1 VEGIYNVKNGNGVA
15 ALMNEFA
22 AACEPLESDDKLLRL
37 IDERTGAHYC
47 ECHIKGSK
55 LIEHGT
61 TNVPLDPDEP
71 EYRAN
76 REIVEDDVAFQGMK
90 DDAKLK
96 RSFSNIVAEWTKE
109 QDADRPLKIIGGQH
123 RFDAI
128 KGALEKTVDVLH
140 GIKVYFALDMQQRY
154 DVQLTSNTNI
164 DISGDWIDRV
174 QESFKGPELREWCQA
189 VGLLPAG
196 VDFTSSFQRGGRI
209 SVRFARTFILN
220 YFDGT
225 KVKHDKFAVTETTP
239 ALSPSGG
246 QDKRWDVLK
255 AKRNDLWADAG
266 LMTAA
271 REFVALVQ
279 AQRDAFKAKTGV
291 KVDFPDKAMNI
302 AVMAAWAFVA
312 GMLRNNTVR
321 LKRHFDLRLSK
332 GKDPLN
338 AGALAKGQHKSD
350 PDTYRGL
357 GYRTDAKERGRL
369 VELFYLQADNG
380 GGITP
385 SAIDIAIQEYHIKLL
400 RVEAEKTKAK
410 AKKKQ

>member
-1 VEGIYNVKNGNGVA
+1 VKNGNDISV
-15 ALMNEFA
+15 LMNEFA
-22 AACEPLESDDKLLRL
+22 AACEPLESAETLLRL

-55 LIEHGT
+55 LIKNGT
-61 TNVPLDPDEP
+61 TDVPLDPEEP

-76 REIVEDDVAFQGMK
+76 RDILEDDVAFQGMK
-90 DDAKLK
+90 DDAKQK

-109 QDADRPLKIIGGQH
+109 HGADRPLKIIGGQH
-123 RFDAI
+123 RYDAI
-128 KGALEKTVDVLH
+128 KEALEQNVDVLH

-154 DVQLTSNTNI
+154 DVQLISNTNI

-174 QESFKGPELREWCQA
+174 QESFKGPELREWCQT

-220 YFDGT
+220 YFDGAD
-225 KVKHDKFAVTETTP
+225 VKSESFSVTETTP
-239 ALSPSGG
+239 TLSPSGG

-255 AKRNDLWADAG
+255 AKRNDLWTDAG
-266 LMTAA
+266 LITAA
-271 REFVALVQ
+271 REFVGLVR
-279 AQRDAFKAKTGV
+279 AQRDAFNGKKGT

-312 GMLRNNTVR
+312 GMLRNNPVR
-321 LKRHFDLRLSK
+321 LKRHFDLSLSK

-380 GGITP
+380 EGITP

-400 RVEAEKTKAK
+400 RVEAERTKEKAK
-410 AKKKQ
+410 AKKLQ

>member
-1 VEGIYNVKNGNGVA
+1 MKNGSTS
-15 ALMNEFA
+15 ALLNEFA
-22 AACEPLESDDKLLRL
+22 AECEPIESGESLRRL
-37 IDERTGAHYC
+37 VDERTGAHYC

-55 LIEHGT
+55 LIRHGT
-61 TNVPLDPDEP
+61 TDVPLDPEEP

-76 REIVEDDVAFQGMK
+76 REIEEDDVAFQEMK
-90 DDAKLK
+90 DDARQK

-109 QDADRPLKIIGGQH
+109 QDADHPLKIIGGQH
-123 RFDAI
+123 RFGAI
-128 KGALEKTVDVLH
+128 KEALEQGVDVLH

-154 DVQLTSNTNI
+154 DVQLISNTNI

-174 QESFKGPELREWCQA
+174 QESYKGPELREWCQS

-209 SVRFARTFILN
+209 SVRFARTFIIN

-225 KVKHDKFAVTETTP
+225 AVKFDKFALTETTP
-239 ALSPSGG
+239 SLSPSGG
-246 QDKRWDVLK
+246 RDKRWDELK
-255 AKRNDLWADAG
+255 AERHDIWTDAS
-266 LMTAA
+266 LVTAA
-271 REFVALVQ
+271 REFVALGR
-279 AQRDAFKAKTGV
+279 AQREAFSGKRGV
-291 KVDFPDKAMNI
+291 KSDFPDKAMNI

-312 GMLRNNTVR
+312 GMLRNNAPK
-321 LKRHFDLRLSK
+321 LKHHFDLRLAR

-350 PDTYRGL
+350 PDNYRGL

-380 GGITP
+380 EGITP
-385 SAIDIAIQEYHIKLL
+385 SAIDLAIQEYHIKLL
-400 RVEAEKTKAK
+400 RVEAEKTREKAQ

>member
-1 VEGIYNVKNGNGVA
+1 LTDLKNGDDIT
-15 ALMNEFA
+15 ALMNEFS
-22 AACEPLESDDKLLRL
+22 AACEPLETGEKLLRL
-37 IDERTGAHYC
+37 IDGRTGAHYC

-55 LIEHGT
+55 LMEHGT
-61 TNVPLDPDEP
+61 TDVPLDPDEP

-76 REIVEDDVAFQGMK
+76 REIVEDDDAFQGMK
-90 DDAKLK
+90 DDAKGK
-96 RSFSNIVAEWTKE
+96 RSFSNIVTEWTKE
-109 QDADRPLKIIGGQH
+109 HDADHPLKIIGGQH
-123 RFDAI
+123 RFEAI
-128 KGALEKTVDVLH
+128 KGALEKSVDVLH
-140 GIKVYFALDMQQRY
+140 GVKVYFALDMQQRY

-174 QESFKGPELREWCQA
+174 QESFKGPELRQWCQT

-209 SVRFARTFILN
+209 SVRFARTFIIN

-225 KVKHDKFAVTETTP
+225 KVKHDKFAITETTP

-246 QDKRWDVLK
+246 QDKIWDALK
-255 AKRNDLWADAG
+255 ARESDIWGDAG
-266 LMTAA
+266 LMMAA

-279 AQRDAFKAKTGV
+279 AQKDAFNTKTSV

-312 GMLRNNTVR
+312 GMLHNNPVR
-321 LKRHFDLRLSK
+321 LKRHFDLRLAK

-369 VELFYLQADNG
+369 VELFYLQADSG
-380 GGITP
+380 EGVTP